1 MFAVRLFAVPGR
13 CKCEM
18 ELCEQ
23 NKLTDGSP
31 LTLTVLKSADSVK
44 QLFDAPYKKV
54 KVRAKAKMGQKLTGE
69 PL

>member
-1 MFAVRLFAVPGR
+1 
-13 CKCEM
+13 M

-44 QLFDAPYKKV
+44 QLFDAPYKKA